1 MLDFDR
7 LYDTISHSTPLK
19 WATTALPTLAAIA
32 PDAQRIARKQGLQE
46 LGGCFI
52 SWKAG
57 LQSQTPEMRRVGPL
71 TPRTRLNT
79 LGFLSFRFRGAHE

>member
-7 LYDTISHSTPLK
+7 PYDTISHSTPLK
-19 WATTALPTLAAIA
+19 WATTALPALASIA
-32 PDAQRIARKQGLQE
+32 PDAQNIARKQGLQE

-52 SWKAG
+52 SWKAR
-57 LQSQTPEMRRVGPL
+57 LQGRTPEMRRVGPL

-79 LGFLSFRFRGAHE
+79 LLFLSFQ